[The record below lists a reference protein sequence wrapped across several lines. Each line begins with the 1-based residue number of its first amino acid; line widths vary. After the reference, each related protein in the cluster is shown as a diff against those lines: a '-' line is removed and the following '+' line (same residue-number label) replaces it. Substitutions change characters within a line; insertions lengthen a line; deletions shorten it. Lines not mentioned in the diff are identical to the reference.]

1 VVTAISGTIV
11 LILQLQV
18 VSTPFT
24 HFALLQCWSIPTS
37 VVYASKNYTQIGGTP
52 RASELQQLAKE
63 MNHESIRQNM
73 LLKVK
78 EAIKNGMDSM
88 VNGKFFP
95 N

>member
-1 VVTAISGTIV
+1 MLEHSNK
-11 LILQLQV
+11 
-18 VSTPFT
+18 
-24 HFALLQCWSIPTS
+24 
-37 VVYASKNYTQIGGTP
+37 YASKNYTQIGGTP